1 MKRRGKS
8 SKASRT
14 VGVRRAGGDVVNV
27 DVSAFLAFL
36 KQHEP
41 NLAMNYV
48 SRPHPHLRDDL
59 TDGPDAVTIDG
70 WWFVADLEAAIRAAI
85 HNEFE
90 ENE

>member
-1 MKRRGKS
+1 M
-8 SKASRT
+8 
-14 VGVRRAGGDVVNV
+14 NV

-41 NLAMNYV
+41 DLAMNYV
-48 SRPHPHLRDDL
+48 SRPHPHVRDDL

-85 HNEFE
+85 HGQIGSVPLPRPRPANYLERGE
-90 ENE
+90 AT